1 MPPPPHCPPCTR
13 HWFCYPWMCGAT
25 SQQQFTKTLVSVRG
39 PLISVTIT
47 QIKFVRSFSLLLLL
61 VRVSEQS
68 LAPSSIVL
76 NCHQNCEPV
85 LAYLRN
91 ILPAIWSWPSR
102 KVNTT
107 TCIPVSAGT
116 WNGVGQYNQ
125 TPLQQELNSFPAFGP
140 LYVVVFLAQLVCHL
154 WVIWGRPMRR

>member
-1 MPPPPHCPPCTR
+1 MASTVVFVVLIEKKALEINCPHPPIAHLVPATDSVILECVAPHPNNSSP
-13 HWFCYPWMCGAT
+13 
-25 SQQQFTKTLVSVRG
+25 KLVSVRG

-91 ILPAIWSWPSR
+91 ILPAIWS
-102 KVNTT
+102 
-107 TCIPVSAGT
+107 
-116 WNGVGQYNQ
+116 
-125 TPLQQELNSFPAFGP
+125 
-140 LYVVVFLAQLVCHL
+140 
-154 WVIWGRPMRR
+154 